1 MKSVELDAAERRE
14 RKQRD
19 SKRANELKEKGN
31 NSFKRKDYDEAVKY
45 YDEAIKLIRD
55 NTILFTNRAQVI
67 FLHNVMISGITRVAS
82 LRGRKGCGPWRDS

>member
-67 FLHNVMISGITRVAS
+67 FLYSFM
-82 LRGRKGCGPWRDS
+82 KC